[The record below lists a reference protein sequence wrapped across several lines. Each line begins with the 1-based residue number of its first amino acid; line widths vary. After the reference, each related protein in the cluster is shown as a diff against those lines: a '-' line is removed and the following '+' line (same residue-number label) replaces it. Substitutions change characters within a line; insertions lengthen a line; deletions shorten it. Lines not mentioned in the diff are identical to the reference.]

1 MWKDEGR
8 EYFTANHIDAMTL
21 LQRRIVTLK
30 EVTWAFPFYKTRALN
45 LCWMLWSSGEIKKN
59 NDTQV
64 YPGPMESEFQEM
76 SFRW

>member
-30 EVTWAFPFYKTRALN
+30 EVT
-45 LCWMLWSSGEIKKN
+45 
-59 NDTQV
+59 
-64 YPGPMESEFQEM
+64 
-76 SFRW
+76 